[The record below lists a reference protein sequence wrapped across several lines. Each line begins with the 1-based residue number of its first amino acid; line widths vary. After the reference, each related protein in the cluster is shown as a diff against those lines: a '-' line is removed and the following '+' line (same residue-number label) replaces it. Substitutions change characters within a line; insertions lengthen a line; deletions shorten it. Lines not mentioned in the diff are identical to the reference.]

1 MSSASSV
8 DELKQAIL
16 KQAENIASEYHE
28 RAQQARD
35 NILADAREKLRLR
48 EEHETRVGRTL
59 AEKEFARRIQ
69 ANELKLHRKL
79 DMLRW
84 SLVETV
90 LNAVKGRF
98 TEFMKNDYDGYI
110 KVMGKW
116 VSDACE
122 LLARDNLV
130 AEVNNHDFRYLQENW
145 ESFSKEYVP
154 EHVELTLVESECETL
169 GGIRVRTPDNSM
181 RVDNCFEGRMKRLEP
196 ELQQCIMHRLFSTV
210 EQIQQIIRK

>member
-16 KQAENIASEYHE
+16 KQAQDIAAEYHE

-35 NILADAREKLRLR
+35 NILKDAREKLRLR
-48 EEHETRVGRTL
+48 EEHETKVGRTL

-98 TEFMKNDYDGYI
+98 IEFMKNDYDGYI
-110 KVMGKW
+110 EVTGKW
-116 VSDACE
+116 TNEACK
-122 LLARDNLV
+122 LLGQDKLV
-130 AEVNNHDFRYLQENW
+130 AEVNNQDFRYLQENW
-145 ESFSKEYVP
+145 ESFSKQYVP
-154 EHVELTLVESECETL
+154 DNVELTLVESECETL
-169 GGIRVRTPDNSM
+169 GGIRVRTPDNSR
-181 RVDNCFEGRMKRLEP
+181 RVDNCFEGRMKRLLP

-210 EQIQQIIRK
+210 EQIQQIIHK